1 MTEHSQPKTG
11 KILISGFDRF
21 GYLKRP
27 NASSEI
33 ALPAIE
39 EKYGELVETI
49 VLPVA
54 RDIAAEQMNEAIKEL
69 DPAVVVMFGISAGR
83 KVRLERKARNIQLN
97 VLTPDNNGVRRA
109 GRLDVDGPGMLE
121 STLPLDMLY
130 SRLSEAD
137 IPTKYSNDAGSFICN
152 ELMYRVL
159 ASDAERPEGRIP
171 TGFIHLGN
179 GLSDQLV
186 EEASLRVVDE
196 LLKLQVPSE
205 INQ

>member
-1 MTEHSQPKTG
+1 MSEHTPAKQS
-11 KILISGFDRF
+11 KILVSGFDRF

-27 NASSEI
+27 NVSSEI
-33 ALPAIE
+33 ALPAIA

-54 RDIAAEQMNEAIKEL
+54 RDIAAEQMKEAIKDI
-69 DPAVVVMFGISAGR
+69 DPVAVVMFGISAGS

-109 GRLDVDGPGMLE
+109 GRIDSDGKSTLD
-121 STLPLDMLY
+121 STLPLDALY
-130 SRLSEAD
+130 SRLQEAD
-137 IPTKYSNDAGSFICN
+137 IPTKFSSDAGSFICN
-152 ELMYRVL
+152 ELMYRIL
-159 ASDAERPEGRIP
+159 ASDTERPKGRIP

-186 EEASLRVVDE
+186 EEASLQVVDE
-196 LLKLQVPSE
+196 LLTLQNTSE
-205 INQ
+205 IQ